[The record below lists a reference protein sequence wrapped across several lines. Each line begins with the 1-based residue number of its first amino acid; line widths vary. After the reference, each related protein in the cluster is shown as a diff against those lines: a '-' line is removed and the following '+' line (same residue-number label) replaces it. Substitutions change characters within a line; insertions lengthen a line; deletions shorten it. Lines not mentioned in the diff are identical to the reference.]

1 MIGTIDMAAEIDWAP
16 TTEIEEVL
24 QNVRMIVGVWRSEVP
39 LDREMGIDPS
49 LIDAP
54 IGAARARL
62 MTSLAETIKRCEPR
76 ARLQSLDFRSDP
88 VEGIVQP
95 IITVNVEE

>member
-1 MIGTIDMAAEIDWAP
+1 MIGTIEMSAEIDWSP
-16 TTEIEEVL
+16 STVIEEVL

-39 LDREMGIDPS
+39 LDRELGIDPS

-62 MTSLAETIKRCEPR
+62 MSSLAETIKRCEPR
-76 ARLQSLDFRSDP
+76 ASLQSVEFRSDAA
-88 VEGIVQP
+88 EGVVQP